1 MQQTA
6 ATMLEELGVSVTVAD
21 ARFCKPLDTE
31 LVRQLADN
39 HTALVTVEEGSIGGF
54 ASHVTQYMLSSGLL
68 DGSLKL
74 RCMHLPDVNI
84 EHGSHDWQL
93 EQAGLSPKD
102 IAATVL
108 QLLDRY
114 GHRESRDAARSA
126 KECTASD
133 TQPVDEPRRIQPPES
148 ESELNQTPRTCF
160 AGSGKRSRC
169 LRRSKLRHWRRRPWR
184 RHCGRRGGRQ
194 DVRGGQETTGAAVL
208 APQPG
213 LIGVR
218 PEEGVRVT
226 RRV

>member
-39 HTALVTVEEGSIGGF
+39 HAALVTVEEGSIGGF
-54 ASHVTQYMLSSGLL
+54 ASHVTQYLLSSGLL

-114 GHRESRDAARSA
+114 GDRSA
-126 KECTASD
+126 CRHMSR
-133 TQPVDEPRRIQPPES
+133 QS
-148 ESELNQTPRTCF
+148 
-160 AGSGKRSRC
+160 RSR
-169 LRRSKLRHWRRRPWR
+169 WF
-184 RHCGRRGGRQ
+184 GRQVPVCEASGFAFGTTAEVPGLKCSSSDGLTSALTWPSHTPLPSVLVVSREKVHRLSEGVNGGVIPSSGGRTSA
-194 DVRGGQETTGAAVL
+194 DT
-208 APQPG
+208 AP
-213 LIGVR
+213 
-218 PEEGVRVT
+218 
-226 RRV
+226 